1 LSEGSESCEFQKMTS
16 WLEIDIEPAQRIS
29 ESYVNS
35 LPMMVMNTVN
45 TVGTEMAMSARPI
58 E

>member
-1 LSEGSESCEFQKMTS
+1 VKAAKSCEFQKMTS
-16 WLEIDIEPAQRIS
+16 WLEIDIEPAQWIS

-35 LPMMVMNTVN
+35 LPMMVMNTV
-45 TVGTEMAMSARPI
+45 GTEMAMSAGPI